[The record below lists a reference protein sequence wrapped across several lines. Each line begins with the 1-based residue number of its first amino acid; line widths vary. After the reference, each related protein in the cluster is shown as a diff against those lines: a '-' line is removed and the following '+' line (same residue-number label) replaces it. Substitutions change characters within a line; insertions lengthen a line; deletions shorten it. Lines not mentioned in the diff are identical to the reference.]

1 MYCGLPMFFRPN
13 QRGWITL
20 KARHVDNSKP
30 FTMIGS
36 MILNHSPWLFSW
48 FKVIH
53 NDCFHDSEP
62 FTVIVFTIH
71 SYSKWLFSWFY
82 AIHRDCFYESKLFT
96 NHHDCFHDS
105 KHEFFR
111 KIQYP
116 MVVPHDVMPKLLRI
130 GIDWSTILLAT
141 ERIFSLPLPP
151 PPLWK
156 LEIPW
161 VAGTAHRSAQLLLQ
175 YTTAT
180 VLHQAC
186 TTVTAGSESARTV
199 LRKRNQSGLWAW
211 AGIWYIIYYTVVTS
225 NIVH

>member
-36 MILNHSPWLFSW
+36 MILSHSPWLFSW

-116 MVVPHDVMPKLLRI
+116 MVVPHEVMPKLLRI

-141 ERIFSLPLPP
+141 ERIFSLPPP
-151 PPLWK
+151 PPPSGSWK
-156 LEIPW
+156 SPEWQVRRTGQHSCCYSILLLQCYI
-161 VAGTAHRSAQLLLQ
+161 RLAQLLQL
-175 YTTAT
+175 
-180 VLHQAC
+180 VLNLHVPYYGNGTRVVFEPGQ
-186 TTVTAGSESARTV
+186 GYDIS
-199 LRKRNQSGLWAW
+199 
-211 AGIWYIIYYTVVTS
+211 YIKP
-225 NIVH
+225 